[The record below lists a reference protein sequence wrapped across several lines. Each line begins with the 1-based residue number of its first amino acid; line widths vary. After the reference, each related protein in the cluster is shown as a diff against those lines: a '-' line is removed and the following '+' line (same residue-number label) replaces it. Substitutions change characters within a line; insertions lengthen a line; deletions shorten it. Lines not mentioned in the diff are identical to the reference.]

1 MSPPALPKLTINTKI
16 GGLKDLTLNRNNS
29 DSNSEMTL
37 QQYRD
42 LISSKETVSTVKGG
56 GNEIGSYE
64 LQGRKVLSLSPSRNQ
79 YSQMLPI
86 VIGGKRDG
94 TIQFQSLGRDFH
106 GFGSSQVRG
115 GYIPPLVRKN
125 ESAQNINSD
134 LIRVAA
140 DKVRELDLGSR
151 GSQDSLLNM
160 GERAERYINYRNQ
173 RQ

>member
-1 MSPPALPKLTINTKI
+1 
-16 GGLKDLTLNRNNS
+16 
-29 DSNSEMTL
+29 
-37 QQYRD
+37 
-42 LISSKETVSTVKGG
+42 
-56 GNEIGSYE
+56 
-64 LQGRKVLSLSPSRNQ
+64 
-79 YSQMLPI
+79 MLPI

-94 TIQFQSLGRDFH
+94 TIQFQSLARDFH

-134 LIRVAA
+134 LIKVAA